1 MAWSYDRARERIHE
15 AVATIPQIRVE
26 TFDVYLPRV
35 RALNETR
42 GEAPQADMVRDLGRG
57 DAVLVDTVQVYVNV
71 INYNDMRLEAG
82 RESEASHG
90 RALSFLHVH
99 YAALDRA
106 SDGAGAQRID
116 FHGPRMHTVFPVAV
130 PDDGGYQ
137 EAVRQALRL
146 ARETVE
152 LSAAGSRDI
161 VRSQV
166 QPQFRIGIDIG
177 RCVAVDSG
185 RKGEREPLFIGSAAN
200 HAAKLAEG
208 DQPGIYLSDRVRAL
222 FGQMRVGGLAFERRS
237 VLSGA
242 DASRLL
248 RDGFAEDAARVSR
261 KIEAMRE
268 DLRAHRDA
276 TIGSDGFVFHPQ
288 TLPLRGIDYAALRPS
303 NSVRMPMAS
312 IFADLD
318 GYTAYVDRAVAS
330 GGVGDAVRDLHVI
343 RGELNAVL
351 QDDFKGR
358 KVRFIGDCLHGL
370 IATGE
375 GNQTH
380 LARTVDL
387 ATACAGGIRS
397 SFDLCLEHLPTAN
410 GLGLAIGCEVG
421 PTPVSRIGIRGERS
435 VRVASSV
442 ATLVSEQIQR
452 DCDGRQ
458 TRLGPEALRHAS
470 SETKRLFDGQGVGT
484 DLDYDAVAL
493 QSAVAATAAGGVQEP
508 VAEGRHYAA

>member
-1 MAWSYDRARERIHE
+1 MAWSYDRALKRIHE
-15 AVATIPQIRVE
+15 AAATIPQVRVE
-26 TFDVYLPRV
+26 TFDAYLPRA
-35 RALNETR
+35 RALNEMR
-42 GEAPQADMVRDLGRG
+42 GEVPKTDMVRDLSRG
-57 DAVLVDTVQVYVNV
+57 EAVLVDTVQVYVNV
-71 INYNDMRLEAG
+71 INYNEMRLESG
-82 RESEASHG
+82 RETETSHG

-106 SDGAGAQRID
+106 SDDVGAQRVD

-130 PDDGGYQ
+130 PDDAGYQ
-137 EAVRQALRL
+137 KAVRQALRL
-146 ARETVE
+146 ARETEE

-185 RKGEREPLFIGSAAN
+185 RKGEREPLFIGSPAN

-208 DQPGIYLSDRVRAL
+208 DQPGIYISDRVRAL
-222 FGQMRVGGLAFERRS
+222 FGQMPVGGLVFERRT
-237 VLSGA
+237 VVSGA
-242 DASRLL
+242 DSSRLL
-248 RDGFAEDAARVSR
+248 QDGFAEDSARLKR
-261 KIEAMRE
+261 KIDAMRE

-276 TIGSDGFVFHPQ
+276 TIGSDGFVFYPQ
-288 TLPLRGIDYAALRPS
+288 PLPLRGIDYATLRPS

-330 GGVGDAVRDLHVI
+330 GGVADAVRDLHII

-351 QDDFKGR
+351 QDDFNGR

-370 IATGE
+370 IAAGE
-375 GNQTH
+375 GSQTH
-380 LARTVDL
+380 LARTVEL

-397 SFDLCLEHLPTAN
+397 SFHLCLDQLPTAN
-410 GLGLAIGCEVG
+410 TLGLAIGCEVG

-442 ATLVSEQIQR
+442 ATLISEQVQR
-452 DCDGRQ
+452 GCDGRQ

-470 SETKRLFDGQGVGT
+470 SETKQLFDGRGIGT
-484 DLDYDAVAL
+484 DLDYDAVTL
-493 QSAVAATAAGGVQEP
+493 QSVAAATASGGVQEP
-508 VAEGRHYAA
+508 VAEGRHYFA